1 MPRTYVPK
9 GLKRR
14 YTEEKKE
21 AALHS
26 LDTVANGCIAKV
38 VRLHN
43 VPYNTLTG
51 WIANR
56 NITLGSGGH
65 TQLEQWVEKDLAEV
79 LVHLSNGGRKISP
92 HFLKLYLSI

>member
-1 MPRTYVPK
+1 MYSV
-9 GLKRR
+9 LNN
-14 YTEEKKE
+14 
-21 AALHS
+21 ALDLVCVTHICC
-26 LDTVANGCIAKV
+26 VAKV

-65 TQLEQWVEKDLAEV
+65 TQLEQWVKKDLAEV

>member
-1 MPRTYVPK
+1 MPRKYVPK
-9 GLKRR
+9 GLKRK
-14 YTEEKKE
+14 YSEEEKE
-21 AALHS
+21 AALHTF
-26 LDTVANGCIAKV
+26 DTVAQGCVAKV

-43 VPYNTLTG
+43 VPYMTLKG
-51 WIANR
+51 WIENR
-56 NITLGSGGH
+56 NISLGSRGH